1 MPLSLHRLCY
11 SVRQEC
17 CTLLEK
23 ECCHGVVDNWPPH
36 TRDFSRELGAFLLHF
51 VCTYGIILI
60 WIKALYHIYF
70 LMLRMV
76 ADMSTLCNII
86 SCL

>member
-36 TRDFSRELGAFLLHF
+36 TRDFSRELGGFLLYF
-51 VCTYGIILI
+51 VCAYGII
-60 WIKALYHIYF
+60 
-70 LMLRMV
+70 
-76 ADMSTLCNII
+76 
-86 SCL
+86 